1 MKFRFQAGL
10 IGALLSCAALGSA
23 HADDIGRIKVA
34 KGQVW
39 VERQQQKLPGDV
51 GLRLQAADVLKTGAD
66 GSVGITLRDDSLL
79 SAGPNTTL
87 ALDRFDFDDT
97 TRQGRF
103 DAQLQRGTLALI
115 SGRMAKESPQAM
127 TVRTPSA
134 VLGVRGTQFVAAV
147 NE

>member
-1 MKFRFQAGL
+1 MKLRFRAGL
-10 IGALLSCAALGSA
+10 VGALTCVALLPA
-23 HADDIGRIKVA
+23 QADDIGRIKVA

-51 GLRLQAADVLKTGAD
+51 GLRLQVADVLKTGAD
-66 GSVGITLRDDSLL
+66 GSVGVTLRDDSLL

-115 SGRMAKESPQAM
+115 SGRLAKESPQAM